1 MPDIGKVN
9 ELDVV
14 RLSEYG
20 LYLDGGELGDILL
33 PRRYV
38 EEGWGVGD
46 CLEVFIFMDSEDRLT
61 ASTVKPFSMVD
72 EFGWMRVV
80 AVTAIGAFLDW
91 GLPKDLFVPFRG
103 QQIRMQEGRSYAIRV
118 YLDTLTNRIVATSKL
133 DKFLDKTP
141 AKYAPGEAVALLI
154 CAKTD
159 LGFKAII
166 NDSHWGMLFFDKV
179 FQPLQC
185 GQRLEGYIQQ
195 VREDGKIGL
204 SLDKPGYEKVGDLS
218 SEILA
223 YLEANGGSMPVTD
236 KSLPQTIYS
245 MFGVSKKTFKKALG
259 ALYKARKVTFENGCT
274 QLQS

>member
-9 ELDVV
+9 ELDVS
-14 RLSEYG
+14 RLSEHG

-33 PRRYV
+33 PQRYV

-46 CLEVFIFMDSEDRLT
+46 CLEVFIFLDSEDRLT
-61 ASTVKPFSMVD
+61 ASTVKPFAMVD
-72 EFGWMRVV
+72 EFGWLRVV
-80 AVTAIGAFLDW
+80 SVTAIGAFLDW

-103 QQIRMQEGRSYAIRV
+103 QQIRMVEGRSYAVRV

-133 DKFLDKTP
+133 DKFLDQTP
-141 AKYAPGEAVALLI
+141 ATYAPGEAVTLMI

-159 LGFKAII
+159 LGFKAVI
-166 NDSHWGMLFFDKV
+166 NDTHWGMLFFNKV

-185 GQRLEGYIQQ
+185 GQCLEGYIQQ

-223 YLEANGGSMPVTD
+223 YLEANGGSIPVTD
-236 KSLPQTIYS
+236 KSLPETISS

-259 ALYKARKVTFENGCT
+259 ALYKARKVTFENGST
-274 QLQS
+274 KLQS